1 MKNNLETRSYVAE
14 FVADADSRNIHGLA
28 IPVESMSELL
38 GGEFY
43 EIIRS
48 TAINQELIDR
58 NDVKIYLNHDS
69 SQGTFARS
77 KYGNGTLHLYI
88 TERGLEFEFYEAEIV
103 SEYENTAR
111 ITFCLVDGTEYFIE
125 GASLGGG
132 RILIT
137 NINGLTCE
145 FNASLS
151 TIIVKQ
157 NDVKGVVSDIS
168 AILAYDNINIATM
181 KVSRTSKGDTAYCLI
196 ECDGVIPETVVNDL
210 KQVNNVLSVVVV
222 TVFFLKP

>member
-88 TERGLEFEFYEAEIV
+88 TERGLEFEFDAP
-103 SEYENTAR
+103 NTAFGDALLEGIR
-111 ITFCLVDGTEYFIE
+111 RGDYDAISFAFAVGEDKWDMNEDGTYTRSILSFNMLDECSILSQLPAYSATDVDIR
-125 GASLGGG
+125 SLEDYKEE
-132 RILIT
+132 RKLEEAKKEE
-137 NINGLTCE
+137 INKRLDDIMTSIDE
-145 FNASLS
+145 SIPFNL
-151 TIIVKQ
+151 
-157 NDVKGVVSDIS
+157 
-168 AILAYDNINIATM
+168 
-181 KVSRTSKGDTAYCLI
+181 
-196 ECDGVIPETVVNDL
+196 E
-210 KQVNNVLSVVVV
+210 
-222 TVFFLKP
+222 

>member
-88 TERGLEFEFYEAEIV
+88 TERGLEFEFDAP
-103 SEYENTAR
+103 NTAFGDALLEGIR
-111 ITFCLVDGTEYFIE
+111 RGDYDAISFAFAVGEDKWDMNEDGTYTRSILSFNMLDECSILSRLPAYSATDVDIR
-125 GASLGGG
+125 SLEDYKEE
-132 RILIT
+132 RKLEEAKKEE
-137 NINGLTCE
+137 INKRLDDIMTSIDE
-145 FNASLS
+145 SIPFNL
-151 TIIVKQ
+151 
-157 NDVKGVVSDIS
+157 
-168 AILAYDNINIATM
+168 
-181 KVSRTSKGDTAYCLI
+181 
-196 ECDGVIPETVVNDL
+196 E
-210 KQVNNVLSVVVV
+210 
-222 TVFFLKP
+222 

>member
-1 MKNNLETRSYVAE
+1 MKNLETRSYAAE

-28 IPVESMSELL
+28 IPVESKSELL

-88 TERGLEFEFYEAEIV
+88 TERGLEFEFDAP
-103 SEYENTAR
+103 NTAFGDALLEGIR
-111 ITFCLVDGTEYFIE
+111 RGDYDSISFAFAVGEDQWDMNEDGTYTRSILSFNMLDECSILSQLPAYSATDVDIR
-125 GASLGGG
+125 SLEDYKEE
-132 RILIT
+132 RKLEEAKKEE
-137 NINGLTCE
+137 INKRLDDIMTSIDE
-145 FNASLS
+145 SIPFNL
-151 TIIVKQ
+151 
-157 NDVKGVVSDIS
+157 
-168 AILAYDNINIATM
+168 
-181 KVSRTSKGDTAYCLI
+181 
-196 ECDGVIPETVVNDL
+196 E
-210 KQVNNVLSVVVV
+210 
-222 TVFFLKP
+222 

>member
-88 TERGLEFEFYEAEIV
+88 TERGLEFEFDAP
-103 SEYENTAR
+103 NTAFGDALIEGIR
-111 ITFCLVDGTEYFIE
+111 RGDYDAISFAFAVGEDKWDMNEDGTYTRSILSFNMLDECSILSQLPAYSATDVDIR
-125 GASLGGG
+125 SLEDYKEE
-132 RILIT
+132 RKLEEAKKEE
-137 NINGLTCE
+137 INKRLDDIMTSIDE
-145 FNASLS
+145 SIPFNL
-151 TIIVKQ
+151 
-157 NDVKGVVSDIS
+157 
-168 AILAYDNINIATM
+168 
-181 KVSRTSKGDTAYCLI
+181 
-196 ECDGVIPETVVNDL
+196 E
-210 KQVNNVLSVVVV
+210 
-222 TVFFLKP
+222 